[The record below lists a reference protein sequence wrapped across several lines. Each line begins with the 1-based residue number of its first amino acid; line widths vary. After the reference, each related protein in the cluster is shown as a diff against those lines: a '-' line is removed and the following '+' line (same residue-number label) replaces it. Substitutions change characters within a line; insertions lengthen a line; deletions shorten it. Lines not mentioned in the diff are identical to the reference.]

1 MESSGV
7 VSPVAEPPSAKRVK
21 LLGRLILLWVA
32 IIVVRLFKLQVLD
45 HDYYRELAQQQQE
58 RTVEILAPR
67 GTILDRTG
75 QALAISVPVDSVCV
89 NPMRVPDATAA
100 SEILASILKLDAAD
114 ISWKIRVAQ
123 ARHRGFLWVK
133 RKVTQ
138 DEADRLRNKIQQ
150 AARVKRGPKLDWI
163 EFRTESKRIYAL
175 DGLGAH
181 VIGSVDFEEN
191 GNSGVEQSLNDEL
204 QGHAGSM
211 HLVVDVKQHGR
222 ESRMDSAPAPG
233 KPIQLTIHG
242 RLQYIA
248 EAELKKAVLAHHC
261 KSGSLV
267 VMNPKTGEILA
278 MANFP
283 GFDPNQAPNAGE
295 GVGARSNLAV
305 TTPFEPGS
313 VFKVITIAA
322 ALETTRIRP
331 QTVVSCGNGHLTLF
345 GREIH
350 DHNSYASLPVEDVL
364 ARSSNI
370 GAIKI
375 GLEVG
380 DKNMFDYVHRF
391 GFGLRSGV
399 LLPGESGGLVRPLK
413 RWQKSSIGSV
423 AMGHEVSV
431 TALQL
436 ARACSVIANGGYLV
450 KPKLVMD
457 GARVVNAGTNTAD
470 GSDCIRVI
478 RPETANTMR
487 QMMRGVVDKPWGTGF
502 RYAHIP
508 GYSSGGKT
516 GTAQIF
522 DQKTH
527 SYTHLYN
534 ASFMGFAP
542 VNDPAVVV
550 VVTINGASGVAGYGG
565 PAAAPV
571 FREVAAAALR
581 LMNVP
586 KDLPDS
592 PTPNPSESEADD
604 NDVALAEL
612 ASSDPQPLTAESD
625 TALPGQRPFLTGP
638 QAPNFGGMTRREV
651 VQKSSEAG
659 LSIEFVGPGTG
670 LVRSQNPLP
679 GTVLPVRTR
688 IRVQLGL

>member
-1 MESSGV
+1 MQPSGV
-7 VSPVAEPPSAKRVK
+7 VPPTAEPPSAKRVK
-21 LLGRLILLWVA
+21 LVGRLILLWVA
-32 IIVVRLFKLQVLD
+32 LILVRLFKLQVLD
-45 HDYYRELAQQQQE
+45 HDYYHELAQQQQE

-67 GTILDRTG
+67 GTIFDRTG

-89 NPMRVPDATAA
+89 NPMRIVDPTAA
-100 SEILASILKLDAAD
+100 SALLASILKLNAEDL
-114 ISWKIRVAQ
+114 SWKIKVAQ

-138 DEADRLRNKIQQ
+138 EQADLLRNKIQQ
-150 AARVKRGPKLDWI
+150 AAKVKKGPKLDWI
-163 EFRTESKRIYAL
+163 EFRMESKRIYAL

-204 QGHAGSM
+204 QGRPGSVHM
-211 HLVVDVKQHGR
+211 VVDVKQRGR
-222 ESRMDSAPAPG
+222 NSRVDSAPSPG

-261 KSGSLV
+261 KSGSIV
-267 VMNPKTGEILA
+267 AMNPKTGEILA

-283 GFDPNQAPNAGE
+283 AFDPNQPPSAGE
-295 GVGARSNLAV
+295 GVGARSDLAV

-322 ALETTRIRP
+322 ALETTRLRP
-331 QTVVSCGNGHLTLF
+331 QSVVSCGNGHLTLF

-350 DHNSYASLPVEDVL
+350 DHNSYASLSMEDVL

-370 GAIKI
+370 GAIRI

-391 GFGLRSGV
+391 GFGVRTGV
-399 LLPGESGGLVRPLK
+399 LLPGESGGLVRSLK

-450 KPKLVMD
+450 KPKLMMD
-457 GARVVNAGTNTAD
+457 GARLVNAGTNPVDAD
-470 GSDCIRVI
+470 DFVRVI

-502 RYAHIP
+502 KYAHIP

-516 GTAQIF
+516 GPAQIF
-522 DQKTH
+522 DQKSHT
-527 SYTHLYN
+527 YTHLYN

-542 VNDPAVVV
+542 VNDPAIVV
-550 VVTINGASGVAGYGG
+550 VVTINGASGLAGYGG
-565 PAAAPV
+565 PASAPV

-581 LMNVP
+581 LLNIP

-592 PTPNPSESEADD
+592 PMPNPSLSEADE
-604 NDVALAEL
+604 NDLALAEL
-612 ASSDPQPLTAESD
+612 ASSDPQPLTGED
-625 TALPGQRPFLTGP
+625 DPALPSQRPFLTGP
-638 QAPNFGGMTRREV
+638 ATPNFSGMSRKEA
-651 VQKSSEAG
+651 VQKSAEAG
-659 LSIEFVGPGTG
+659 LPIEFVGKGTG

-679 GTVLPVRTR
+679 GTVLPVATR

>member
-1 MESSGV
+1 M
-7 VSPVAEPPSAKRVK
+7 VSPVAEPLSAKRVK
-21 LLGRLILLWVA
+21 LLGRLVLLWVA

-58 RTVEILAPR
+58 RVVEIAAPR

-89 NPMRVPDATAA
+89 NPMRVPDASVA
-100 SEILASILKLDAAD
+100 SDIFASILKLDAAD
-114 ISWKIRVAQ
+114 LLWKMKVAQ

-133 RKVTQ
+133 RKVTEDQ
-138 DEADRLRNKIQQ
+138 ADRLRNL
-150 AARVKRGPKLDWI
+150 KLDWI

-181 VIGSVDFEEN
+181 LIGSVDFEEN
-191 GNSGVEQSLNDEL
+191 GNSGIEQSLNDDL
-204 QGHAGSM
+204 QGHAGSL
-211 HLVVDVKQHGR
+211 HLVVDVNQRGR
-222 ESRMDSAPAPG
+222 ESRIDSAPSPG
-233 KPIQLTIHG
+233 KPVQLTIHG

-248 EAELKKAVLAHHC
+248 EAELKKAVLARHS
-261 KSGSLV
+261 KSGSIV

-283 GFDPNQAPNAGE
+283 GFDPNQVPNAGE
-295 GVGARSNLAV
+295 GLGARSNLAV

-331 QTVVSCGNGHLTLF
+331 QTVVSCGNGRLTLF

-350 DHNSYASLPVEDVL
+350 DHNSYASLMVEDVL

-370 GAIKI
+370 GAIRI

-380 DKNMFDYVHRF
+380 DKNMFEYVHRF
-391 GFGLRSGV
+391 GFGLRTGV
-399 LLPGESGGLVRPLK
+399 LLPGESAGLVRPLK

-457 GARVVNAGTNTAD
+457 GARVVNAATSTVDAD
-470 GSDCIRVI
+470 APIRVI
-478 RPETANTMR
+478 LPETANTMR
-487 QMMRGVVDKPWGTGF
+487 QMMRGVVDKPWGTGNK
-502 RYAHIP
+502 YAHIP

-550 VVTINGASGVAGYGG
+550 VVTINGASGLAGYGG

-581 LMNVP
+581 LLNVP
-586 KDLPDS
+586 KDLADS
-592 PTPNPSESEADD
+592 PTPNLSESEADD
-604 NDVALAEL
+604 NDVALSEL
-612 ASSDPQPLTAESD
+612 ASSDPQPLAGEND
-625 TALPGQRPFLTGP
+625 TVLSGQRPFLTGP
-638 QAPNFGGMTRREV
+638 QAPDFSGMTRQEV
-651 VQKSSEAG
+651 VRKSAEAG
-659 LSIEFVGPGTG
+659 LAIEFVGPAAG
-670 LVRSQNPLP
+670 LARSQNPLP
-679 GTVLPVRTR
+679 GTVLPVKTR